1 MGGRVASPTFVGR
14 VEELEL
20 LEAARRRAAD
30 GEPAVVLVGGEA
42 GVGKTRLIAELIARA
57 THGTRVLAGGCVPVG
72 DGVLP
77 YAPIVEALRILL
89 AELGPEAV
97 RGLVGPSWPE
107 LARLA
112 PGLGQPQEDPAG
124 PAAQSRL
131 FELLLGLLGRLGE
144 QALLVLVVED
154 LHWADQSTRDL
165 LAFLVRNLRRERVL
179 LVVTHRNDEP
189 GQQRLS
195 SFLAELDR
203 GGPVE
208 RIELPTLD
216 QAQTG
221 AQMVGILEAA
231 PAADLV
237 KGVFARSQG
246 NPFFTEELLAAVR
259 AGSGGL
265 PATLGDLL
273 RGRVVVLPGPARQVL
288 EVVAVA
294 GRQVSHRLL
303 AAVADLDDHQLVS
316 ALQAAV
322 GSQLLVTVP
331 GEDGYEVRHALLRE
345 LAEAD
350 LLPGERARL
359 HALLAQALTERPELA
374 DGPPAVAAAELAAHW
389 DTAGEPTRALP
400 ARVQAGLAAE
410 RAHAFPEAQRHYQ
423 RALEL
428 WEQVT
433 DPGRAAGLD
442 RVELLTRAAEAAG
455 SSGQPEGALVLL
467 TEALGQI
474 DSTSDP
480 MRAALLHMR
489 LGVER
494 WAAGDEPA
502 GLAALEEAL
511 RVAPAQPSAERAR
524 ILATHAQS
532 LMLATRWPDA
542 RRRAEEALAVART
555 VGARAE
561 EGHAL
566 DIMGAC
572 TGSVEYLVE
581 ARRIA
586 EEVGNAD
593 GIARA
598 YLNLSAVL
606 SVSGRLREAL
616 EVTRRGLVAAHELGL
631 EQAIGSFLASN
642 LAWLLFDLGD
652 WEASDRVL
660 AQTLERETTAAFAL
674 HQIKGRLD
682 VGRGDFQSASHHL
695 ELARRLNPAP
705 YTAAWPSASL
715 AELAIWEG
723 RHDDAGAVVDVR
735 LRVLELLQAG
745 DRDLDPEVKL
755 LVLRLC
761 LLGLRAAADRAEL
774 ARAQRSTAGVDE
786 ARRRAEPLVAT
797 VAAMTG
803 RHGQTADHQ
812 SWMACY
818 AVLAQA
824 EWSRLEGRPDPEAW
838 QQAAESWER
847 AEQPYRAAYARFR
860 RAEALLGVRAPRAQI
875 QPVIAAAHQT
885 AVRLGAAPLG
895 REIELLAGRGR
906 LHLEQP
912 ARPAPASQ
920 APASP
925 AASFGLTRRE
935 AEVLTLVA
943 AGRTNRQI
951 GAELFIT
958 EKTASVHVSRILAKL
973 GVAGRGEA
981 AAVAHRLGLGR

>member
-1 MGGRVASPTFVGR
+1 MGGRVASPAFVGR
-14 VEELEL
+14 LAELQT
-20 LEAARRRAAD
+20 LEAARGRAAN

-57 THGTRVLAGGCVPVG
+57 ADGTRVLAGGCVPVG
-72 DGVLP
+72 DGALP

-89 AELGPEAV
+89 AELSPEAV

-124 PAAQSRL
+124 PATQSRL

-144 QALLVLVVED
+144 QAPLVLVVED

-165 LAFLVRNLRRERVL
+165 LTFLVRNLRRERVL
-179 LVVTHRNDEP
+179 LVVTHRSDEP
-189 GQQRLS
+189 TQQRLS

-208 RIELPTLD
+208 RMELPRLD
-216 QAQTG
+216 QAQTE
-221 AQMVGILEAA
+221 AQLVGILGAA
-231 PAADLV
+231 PAAGLV
-237 KGVFARSQG
+237 KGVFSRSQG
-246 NPFFTEELLAAVR
+246 NPFFTEELLAVVQ
-259 AGSGGL
+259 AGSGEL
-265 PATLGDLL
+265 PATLRDLL
-273 RGRVVVLPGPARQVL
+273 RGRVAALPGPARQVL

-294 GRQVSHRLL
+294 GREVSHRLL
-303 AAVADLDDHQLVS
+303 AAVAGLEVQELVE

-322 GSQLLVTVP
+322 GSQLLITVP

-345 LAEAD
+345 VIEAD

-359 HALLAQALTERPELA
+359 HALLAQTLTELA
-374 DGPPAVAAAELAAHW
+374 DGPPAVVAAELAAHW
-389 DTAGEPTRALP
+389 DAAGEPTRALA

-410 RAHAFPEAQRHYQ
+410 RAHAFPEAQRHYE
-423 RALEL
+423 RALQL
-428 WEQVT
+428 WERVT

-455 SSGQPEGALVLL
+455 SSGQSKRATVLF

-474 DSTSDP
+474 DPASDP

-502 GLAALEEAL
+502 GLAALEQAL

-524 ILATHAQS
+524 VLATHAQS
-532 LMLATRWPDA
+532 LMLAARWPDA

-555 VGARAE
+555 VGAGARAE

-566 DIMGAC
+566 DILGTC
-572 TGSVEYLVE
+572 TGSVEDLVE

-586 EEVGNAD
+586 QEVGNAE
-593 GIARA
+593 GIVRA

-616 EVTRRGLVAAHELGL
+616 EVTRRGLVVARELGL
-631 EQAIGSFLASN
+631 EQAMGSFLASN

-660 AQTLERETTAAFAL
+660 AQALERETTAAFAL
-674 HQIKGRLD
+674 HQVKGELD

-705 YTAAWPSASL
+705 YPAAWPLASL

-723 RHDDAGAVVDVR
+723 RHGDACAVVDER
-735 LRVLELLQAG
+735 LRVLGLLQAG
-745 DRDLDPEVKL
+745 DEEPDPELKL

-786 ARRRAEPLVAT
+786 ARWRAQPLVAT
-797 VAAMTG
+797 VAAITS
-803 RHGQTADHQ
+803 RQEQAAATQ

-818 AVLAQA
+818 VVLAQA
-824 EWSRLEGRPDPEAW
+824 EWSRLEGRPDPQAW
-838 QQAAESWER
+838 QQTAQGWER
-847 AEQPYRAAYARFR
+847 AELPYQATYARFR
-860 RAEALLGVRAPRAQI
+860 QAEALLGVRAPRAQI
-875 QPVIAAAHQT
+875 QPVLRAAYQT
-885 AVRLGAAPLG
+885 AVRLGAAPLR

-906 LHLEQP
+906 LHLEEP

-935 AEVLTLVA
+935 AEVLALVA

-973 GVAGRGEA
+973 GVVGRGQA
-981 AAVAHRLGLGR
+981 AAVAHRLGLDR